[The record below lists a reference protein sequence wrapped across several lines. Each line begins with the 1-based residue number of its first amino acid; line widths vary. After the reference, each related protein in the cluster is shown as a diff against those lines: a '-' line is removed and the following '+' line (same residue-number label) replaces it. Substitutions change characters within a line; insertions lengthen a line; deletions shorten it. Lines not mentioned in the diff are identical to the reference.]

1 MSTDPVLYIH
11 TDGASRGNPGEA
23 AYAYVIELPDGQ
35 VIEDAGKIGTKT
47 NNQAEYTAL
56 IRALEHALELGPH
69 YQVVVNTDSDL
80 LVNQMN
86 GRFAVKKE
94 GLRDLVAEAQEL
106 RRKFD
111 GGVTIQ
117 HVRRERNK
125 RADALCNEVLDG
137 KRLGSVRNVVARQ
150 QAAPERAVKPSLEHE
165 ARQVLDAAARAW
177 REGKADPS
185 VEAVWRDLAH
195 IFKRHQIRT
204 VARAQHGGAGPA

>member
-35 VIEDAGKIGTKT
+35 IIEDADKLGKKT
-47 NNQAEYTAL
+47 NNQAEYIAL
-56 IRALEHALELGPH
+56 LRALEHALELGPH
-69 YQVVVNTDSDL
+69 YRVVVNTDSDL
-80 LVNQMN
+80 LVNHMN
-86 GRFAVKKE
+86 GRFAVKKD
-94 GLRDLVAEAQEL
+94 GLRDLVAHAQEL

-137 KRLGSVRNVVARQ
+137 KRLGSVRNLVPRKAV
-150 QAAPERAVKPSLEHE
+150 PERAAAKPSLEYE
-165 ARQVLDAAARAW
+165 ARQVLDAAAHAW
-177 REGKADPS
+177 REGKAHPS
-185 VEAVWRDLAH
+185 VEAVWRDLAD
-195 IFKRHQIRT
+195 IFERHQRRP
-204 VARAQHGGAGPA
+204 VAHAKHDGASSG